1 MLILNKISFKSKSD
15 INDPLCLLL
24 GKYRTGQSED
34 QRNNYK

>member
-15 INDPLCLLL
+15 INDSPCLLL
-24 GKYRTGQSED
+24 GEYRTGQIED

>member
-15 INDPLCLLL
+15 INDSPCLLL
-24 GKYRTGQSED
+24 RKYRIGQTEN